1 MEVGFI
7 AVEVLRANNLR
18 QISCVKFS
26 KCTTIF
32 IHVVL
37 QSGVSA
43 ESCMVI
49 IFLVCDEILKC
60 VTTHTVLTECVV
72 ENLLTST
79 CIYKTLTDDYW
90 YSLRKEKP
98 TLQNV
103 SY

>member
-7 AVEVLRANNLR
+7 ALEVLRANNLR
-18 QISCVKFS
+18 EISCVKFS

-37 QSGVSA
+37 QSGVS

-60 VTTHTVLTECVV
+60 VTTHTVLTEFVV

>member
-1 MEVGFI
+1 M
-7 AVEVLRANNLR
+7 
-18 QISCVKFS
+18 
-26 KCTTIF
+26 
-32 IHVVL
+32 VV
-37 QSGVSA
+37 
-43 ESCMVI
+43 

-60 VTTHTVLTECVV
+60 VTTHIVLTEFEV

-98 TLQNV
+98 TLQIV